1 MGNPAAKQ
9 GRTSIHGLR
18 PCIVRSVRLRPGLAK
33 VRAVCVA
40 ALRTRG
46 CTPCAV
52 LRLSL
57 RPRRKGTSASRLH
70 LSSEAKTEYC
80 HPSSTD
86 RFEGMYTFSV
96 QVAEGRELTIVLDS
110 TEPQEEYFSVDQ
122 VLVYEGEEL
131 IQTILPED
139 VPAVEDHAWDG
150 LYVNQNSAVGEPD
163 IRDLNFDGAE
173 DFGLLAVSSYPHNV
187 PYSYFLWNQETDRF
201 AYGFTLCGSGAL
213 EIDLQNRQL
222 IEEEHD
228 VLGSYET
235 VYAYAEDGSLQKQ

>member
-1 MGNPAAKQ
+1 MKNKKMSIIAALVAVFL
-9 GRTSIHGLR
+9 I
-18 PCIVRSVRLRPGLAK
+18 IGLAT
-33 VRAVCVA
+33 AF
-40 ALRTRG
+40 L
-46 CTPCAV
+46 
-52 LRLSL
+52 
-57 RPRRKGTSASRLH
+57 TSATKQPNPQPSPPETMELTPG
-70 LSSEAKTEYC
+70 STTNQEGQNITE
-80 HPSSTD
+80 PLSSTD

-235 VYAYAEDGSLQKQ
+235 VYAYAEDGSLQIR

>member
-1 MGNPAAKQ
+1 MKNKKMSIIAALVAVFL
-9 GRTSIHGLR
+9 I
-18 PCIVRSVRLRPGLAK
+18 IGLATAFLTSTTK
-33 VRAVCVA
+33 QPNPQPSPPETME
-40 ALRTRG
+40 L
-46 CTPCAV
+46 TP
-52 LRLSL
+52 
-57 RPRRKGTSASRLH
+57 
-70 LSSEAKTEYC
+70 SSTTDQEGQNITEP
-80 HPSSTD
+80 PSSTD

-222 IEEEHD
+222 IDEEHD

>member
-1 MGNPAAKQ
+1 MKNKKM
-9 GRTSIHGLR
+9 SI
-18 PCIVRSVRLRPGLAK
+18 I
-33 VRAVCVA
+33 A
-40 ALRTRG
+40 ALV
-46 CTPCAV
+46 AV
-52 LRLSL
+52 FLIIGLVTAFL
-57 RPRRKGTSASRLH
+57 TSATKQPNPQPSPPETMELTP
-70 LSSEAKTEYC
+70 SSTTDQEGQNITEP
-80 HPSSTD
+80 PSSTD
-86 RFEGMYTFSV
+86 RIEGMYTFSV

>member
-1 MGNPAAKQ
+1 MKIKKALIVAILAAV
-9 GRTSIHGLR
+9 ILL
-18 PCIVRSVRLRPGLAK
+18 IGLAMYF
-33 VRAVCVA
+33 
-40 ALRTRG
+40 LTS
-46 CTPCAV
+46 TPKQPDPPP
-52 LRLSL
+52 S
-57 RPRRKGTSASRLH
+57 PSGTVEPPLGNETDQEGQRVTVSPST
-70 LSSEAKTEYC
+70 TE
-80 HPSSTD
+80 H
-86 RFEGMYTFSV
+86 FEGVYTFSV
-96 QVAEGRELTIVLDS
+96 RVAEGRELTVVLDS
-110 TEPQEEYFSVDQ
+110 TDPQDEYFTVDK
-122 VLVYEGEEL
+122 VLIYEGEEL

>member
-1 MGNPAAKQ
+1 M
-9 GRTSIHGLR
+9 
-18 PCIVRSVRLRPGLAK
+18 
-33 VRAVCVA
+33 
-40 ALRTRG
+40 
-46 CTPCAV
+46 
-52 LRLSL
+52 
-57 RPRRKGTSASRLH
+57 KG
-70 LSSEAKTEYC
+70 KTANGDQNITEP
-80 HPSSTD
+80 PSSTD